1 MRITDVEALLLRQ
14 PGAVNAEIADGSQDA
29 LIVRVHTDEGIVGV
43 GEVDSLPA
51 VVKAAIEAPPSHSNA
66 SGLRALLVGHDPL
79 QIEEL
84 WRRMYEGTI
93 YFGRRGVAIHTIS
106 GVEIALWDIA
116 GKAAGCPVHELIGGA
131 KRVRV
136 PAYASTLMPETPEEV
151 REVVTRHRDEGFGAV
166 KLGWGPLG
174 RDADSDLALVAA
186 AREAAGDEMELMIDV
201 GKGWRR
207 ADDAIDAARRMAEYR
222 PYWIEEP
229 FPPDNY
235 DLYAELASAVDV
247 PLAAGEEESHLAD
260 FERLID
266 VAGVEIVQPDVTR
279 AGGISQCLRV
289 AALARERGR
298 RCVLHAWSTGIIKA
312 ASLHVL
318 AAMQEAEYLEYC
330 VQTTELN
337 QRLVRERFPLRD
349 GEVEVPTAPG
359 LGIELDEEVV
369 EECRVET
376 TP

>member
-1 MRITDVEALLLRQ
+1 MRITDVEALQLRQ
-14 PGAVNAEIADGSQDA
+14 PGAVDAEIADGSQDA
-29 LIVRVHTDEGIVGV
+29 LIVRVHTDDGVVGV
-43 GEVDSLPA
+43 GEVDSLPP
-51 VVKAAIEAPPSHSNA
+51 VVKAAIDAPPSHANA
-66 SGLRALLVGHDPL
+66 SGLRALLVGQDPL
-79 QIEEL
+79 QIEAL

-93 YFGRRGVAIHTIS
+93 YFGRRGAAIHAIS

-116 GKAAGCPVHELIGGA
+116 GKVAGRPVHELIGGG
-131 KRVRV
+131 KRARV
-136 PAYASTLMPETPEEV
+136 PAYASTLMPDTPEEV
-151 REVVTRHRDEGFGAV
+151 REVVARHRDEGFHAV

-174 RDADSDLALVAA
+174 RDAYSDLALVAA
-186 AREAAGDEMELMIDV
+186 AREAAGDEIELMIDL

-207 ADDAIDAARRMAEYR
+207 VDEAIDAARRMAEHR

-229 FPPDNY
+229 FPPDDY
-235 DLYAELASAVDV
+235 EKYAELASAVDV

-266 VAGVEIVQPDVTR
+266 VAGVEFVQPDVTR

-318 AAMQEAEYLEYC
+318 AAMEKAEYLEYC

-349 GEVEVPTAPG
+349 GEVEVPLTPG

-369 EECRVET
+369 EECRVEPT
-376 TP
+376 R